1 MKQNKISDEIDIY
14 SLTSLQLKACWVINH
29 LSNEDKDRFSSSEI
43 ANFLVEIKGINVSRQ
58 AVNASLT
65 RHKDLFHK
73 DKKGYFKLMKKGVE
87 ELENHS
93 AMKNVIMID
102 SGKPFTA
109 KNINLSKI
117 FKQLK
122 GVIRICDPYSD
133 LSTLDVIFNSIEKDT
148 SVILLTAKIVEKVQ
162 GSFKRQIDDLQ
173 KEGYKI
179 EVRIY
184 SNSQLHDRYIIDDF
198 NFWLSGNSLNF
209 LGNKESF
216 IVSLGEDVRSSMSEV
231 FNRRWKIAQPI

>member
-1 MKQNKISDEIDIY
+1 MNQNKKSSEIDVY
-14 SLTSLQLKACWVINH
+14 SLPTLELKACWVIDN
-29 LSNEDKDRFSSSEI
+29 LSDKNKDRFTSSEI
-43 ANFLVEIKGINVSRQ
+43 ANFLVEAKGINTSRQ

-65 RHKDLFHK
+65 RHKELFHRGK
-73 DKKGYFKLMKKGVE
+73 NGFKLMKNGSE
-87 ELENHS
+87 ELEKHS
-93 AMKNVIMID
+93 LSRKVVMIE

-109 KNINLSKI
+109 KNVDLSKI

-122 GVIRICDPYSD
+122 STIKICDPYAD

-148 SVILLTAKIVEKVQ
+148 TVLLLTSKVVERVQ
-162 GSFKRQIDDLQ
+162 GSFKRQIIDLQ
-173 KEGYKI
+173 NEGYKL
-179 EVRIY
+179 EVRVY
-184 SNSQLHDRYIIDDF
+184 TSSHLHDRYIMDDS

-216 IVSLGEDVRSSMSEV
+216 IVSLGEDIRSSMSEV